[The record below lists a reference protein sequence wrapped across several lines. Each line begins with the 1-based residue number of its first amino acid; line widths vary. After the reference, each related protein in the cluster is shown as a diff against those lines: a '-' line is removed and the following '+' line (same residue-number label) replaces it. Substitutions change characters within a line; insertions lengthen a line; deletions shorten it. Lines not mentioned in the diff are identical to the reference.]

1 MVKAGKSHIL
11 LGKLSIFFDRPQVAD
26 ELRGR
31 FPDLV
36 LGRISELLRLG
47 IKNKGITS
55 GQWDHHGI
63 LMGY

>member
-1 MVKAGKSHIL
+1 
-11 LGKLSIFFDRPQVAD
+11 VAD

-47 IKNKGITS
+47 IKNKGIKLDNGTVMGLS
-55 GQWDHHGI
+55 WDYDGI
-63 LMGY
+63 LMGFLMGF